1 MGTPVELT
9 IYAGE
14 GHHFRKV
21 SDLVDLRRRI
31 VGWFEKYL
39 G

>member
-1 MGTPVELT
+1 MK
-9 IYAGE
+9 GE
-14 GHHFRKV
+14 GHHFNKP
-21 SDLVDLRRRI
+21 SNLVDLRRRI